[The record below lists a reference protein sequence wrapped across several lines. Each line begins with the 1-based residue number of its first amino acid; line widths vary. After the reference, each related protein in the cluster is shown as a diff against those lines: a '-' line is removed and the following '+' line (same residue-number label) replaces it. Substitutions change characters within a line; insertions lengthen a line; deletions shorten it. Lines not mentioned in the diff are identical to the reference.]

1 MTGRDMGWGA
11 QAEKIDMIIKIV
23 IPQEGIRGK
32 HTLTEK
38 KSNNHIRQKVTQ
50 IRQMES
56 FPGLGGSTHLG

>member
-11 QAEKIDMIIKIV
+11 QAEKIDMIIKRV

-38 KSNNHIRQKVTQ
+38 NQ
-50 IRQMES
+50 III
-56 FPGLGGSTHLG
+56 LDKK